1 MPPVALITGASSGI
15 GLALAQHLLS
25 LPTPNWHLILADLNP
40 PPPPSSA
47 SSSFPP
53 NRTLFLRTDV
63 ASWEQQA
70 ALFRTGFT
78 RFGRLDFAALN
89 AGIDDRDDIF
99 NSLEVEEGE
108 EGREGPRKPSLRTF
122 EVDLDA
128 VYYGVKLA
136 AWYMSRRKPGS
147 SAAGEGEG
155 RGGAGIGG
163 GEGAVKGR
171 IVITSS
177 SAGLYTAPAIPQY
190 CAAKHALVGLTRSLA
205 PAAADAGITINAV
218 CPAVVVT
225 GLAPAGL
232 LDAFPDEMRTPMST
246 MMRAFDELGDLEG
259 GEAEGSWKGM
269 RNAKNGCVVE
279 VSLNNLFYRDPPSF
293 ADHGQRF
300 MAQGAADAW
309 TDIYR
314 KRNRA
319 FAARDWEAEAKEEAK
334 KDKAKL

>member
-25 LPTPNWHLILADLNP
+25 LPRANWHLILADLNP
-40 PPPPSSA
+40 PPP
-47 SSSFPP
+47 SSSTSFPS
-53 NRTLFLRTDV
+53 NRTLFVRTDV

-70 ALFRTGFT
+70 ALFRAGFA

-99 NSLEVEEGE
+99 NSIEAEESKGL
-108 EGREGPRKPSLRTF
+108 EGPRKPSLRTF

-147 SAAGEGEG
+147 SAAGGEG
-155 RGGAGIGG
+155 GG
-163 GEGAVKGR
+163 GGGVKGR

-177 SAGLYTAPAIPQY
+177 SAGLYAAPAIPQY

-205 PAAADAGITINAV
+205 PAAADVGITVNAI

-232 LDAFPDEMRTPMST
+232 LDAWPEEMRTPMST
-246 MMRAFDELGDLEG
+246 MMRKE
-259 GEAEGSWKGM
+259 
-269 RNAKNGCVVE
+269 
-279 VSLNNLFYRDPPSF
+279 RDRGRIPRTRRM
-293 ADHGQRF
+293 GV
-300 MAQGAADAW
+300 
-309 TDIYR
+309 
-314 KRNRA
+314 
-319 FAARDWEAEAKEEAK
+319 
-334 KDKAKL
+334 

>member
-1 MPPVALITGASSGI
+1 
-15 GLALAQHLLS
+15 
-25 LPTPNWHLILADLNP
+25 
-40 PPPPSSA
+40 
-47 SSSFPP
+47 
-53 NRTLFLRTDV
+53 
-63 ASWEQQA
+63 QA
-70 ALFRTGFT
+70 ALFRAGFA

-99 NSLEVEEGE
+99 NSIEAEESKGL
-108 EGREGPRKPSLRTF
+108 EGPRKPSLRTF

-147 SAAGEGEG
+147 SAAGGEG
-155 RGGAGIGG
+155 GG
-163 GEGAVKGR
+163 GGGVKGR

-177 SAGLYTAPAIPQY
+177 SAGLYAAPAIPQY

-205 PAAADAGITINAV
+205 PAAADVGITVNAI

-232 LDAFPDEMRTPMST
+232 LDAWPEEMRTPMST
-246 MMRAFDELGDLEG
+246 MMRAFDELGDLG
-259 GEAEGSWKGM
+259 GEGEGSWKDTK
-269 RNAKNGCVVE
+269 NAKNGCIVE
-279 VSLNNLFYRDPPSF
+279 VSLNSLFYRDPPSF

-309 TDIYR
+309 TDIYK

-319 FAARDWEAEAKEEAK
+319 FAARDWEAEAREAEEAAK
-334 KDKAKL
+334 KEKAKL